1 MAPRRPAAKSDDN
14 KNESKNAKD
23 KAGTGSAV
31 KVRHI
36 LCSKQ
41 SKALEAIARLANG
54 EKFNVVA
61 QEMSEDKAKS
71 GGDLG
76 WQVRGQ
82 MVGPFQEAAFN
93 YNIRGPEERA
103 CPFRRRQQVPMAICV
118 GKSHSPPPFHAGL
131 GSPAVEHVIAM
142 PDLFNG
148 LFCRHARVASAVPLH
163 L

>member
-1 MAPRRPAAKSDDN
+1 MGPKKPSQSKSKGSGEDKSDS
-14 KNESKNAKD
+14 SKKGKD
-23 KAGTGSAV
+23 KAGTGTAV

-41 SKALEAIARLANG
+41 SKALEAVTRLNNG

-93 YNIRGPEERA
+93 LP
-103 CPFRRRQQVPMAICV
+103 
-118 GKSHSPPPFHAGL
+118 KSTIASPVFTSEPVKTVHGY
-131 GSPAVEHVIAM
+131 HVIM
-142 PDLFNG
+142 VEDKK
-148 LFCRHARVASAVPLH
+148 
-163 L
+163 